1 MRKVNGRRTNRVR
14 NFFALVLLF
23 SLLVP
28 QLVPHSSFLI
38 QSTYAFDSAEWH
50 GKRELFAREAERL
63 MSAYTNC
70 CAKVKDPAENVTIP
84 VETYD
89 DGSVKVLVQA
99 GKAQFFLAE
108 GLVWAEDVEVKK
120 LGKGGSVEAHLEAK
134 NCVVDRNSK
143 SGWAEGAAKVTQ
155 GKTTFAGK
163 GVYFSASD
171 SYVKVFG
178 GSLVESSD
186 LKFGEGMK

>member
-1 MRKVNGRRTNRVR
+1 MRIARGKRTRRVR
-14 NFFALVLLF
+14 NFFALVLLCTI
-23 SLLVP
+23 
-28 QLVPHSSFLI
+28 LVPHLPSLI
-38 QSTYAFDSAEWH
+38 SSTYAFDSAEWH
-50 GKRELFAREAERL
+50 GKRELLAREAERL
-63 MSAYTNC
+63 MAVYTNC

-89 DGSVKVLVQA
+89 DGSVKVLVRA
-99 GKAQFFLAE
+99 GRAQYFLAE
-108 GLVWAEDVEVKK
+108 GLVWAEDVEVRK
-120 LGKGGSVEAHLEAK
+120 LAKGGAVEARLEAK
-134 NCVVDRNSK
+134 NCIVDSKAK

-178 GSLVESSD
+178 GSVVESSD
-186 LKFGEGMK
+186 LKFGGGMP